1 MKAASAVSL
10 KLARSDSAS
19 EGEHQGEHQRSKF
32 VTMSRQRA
40 QRSSFIVRLLVRE
53 AAAPSPNRSTSA
65 RNVFLKFHSAK
76 RFVIF
81 KEDIFLTLELG
92 QCGKNMFLKNQH
104 RCFLGSLVFQENICL
119 ALSQFQ
125 CETNITL
132 KKENRFSQKLC
143 RVGTNPV
150 NQPRRPVLER
160 RRAKERLRV

>member
-1 MKAASAVSL
+1 MKAPSAVSL

-19 EGEHQGEHQRSKF
+19 GGEHKGEHQRSKF

-40 QRSSFIVRLLVRE
+40 QRSSFIVRVLVRE

-65 RNVFLKFHSAK
+65 RNVFLEFHSAK

-104 RCFLGSLVFQENICL
+104 QYFLTTE
-119 ALSQFQ
+119 
-125 CETNITL
+125 
-132 KKENRFSQKLC
+132 KK
-143 RVGTNPV
+143 NPV
-150 NQPRRPVLER
+150 NICTYLFSTTGQVSVVEN
-160 RRAKERLRV
+160 K